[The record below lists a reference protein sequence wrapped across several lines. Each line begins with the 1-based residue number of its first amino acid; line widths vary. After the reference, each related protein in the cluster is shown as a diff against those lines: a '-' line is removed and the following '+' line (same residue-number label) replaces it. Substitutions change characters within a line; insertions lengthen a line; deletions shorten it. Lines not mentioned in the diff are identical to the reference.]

1 MVKWDTYAVRWT
13 LYRKLDM
20 LVATISLAWQVC
32 GHQEDRA
39 NHLTDLFLGVAV
51 SIGLRAALEK
61 HDIPGKIVLLGT
73 PGWSSA
79 SRHQFI
85 PRSHATKKAEEV
97 GNGKVALLEKG
108 AYDGIDVCL
117 MYV

>member
-1 MVKWDTYAVRWT
+1 MPLDGRSTGNWT
-13 LYRKLDM
+13 CLWPQSHWHGRFVDIK
-20 LVATISLAWQVC
+20 
-32 GHQEDRA
+32 DRA